1 MNNAELFAI
10 LQSYEQGTLK
20 VLGPWRPDTM
30 PVRSPWRSG
39 SVRCDP
45 RGEQVLYCGHLGSEP
60 RWGCYNNISVFD
72 EPGGQVEADAW
83 AREHG
88 YNLVNEEESK

>member
-1 MNNAELFAI
+1 MNNAELFVI

-30 PVRSPWRSG
+30 PVRPPWHSG

-45 RGEQVLYCGHLGSEP
+45 IGEQVLYCGHLGSEP
-60 RWGCYNNISVFD
+60 VWGCHVGEGVEGS
-72 EPGGQVEADAW
+72 GGQVEADAW
-83 AREHG
+83 ARENG
-88 YNLVNEEESK
+88 YKLVNEEESK